1 MNTASNVVS
10 IDFVALVDELGLIK
24 AQAAELKSRED
35 AIKAQLTDAG
45 FSVLEGKFFRA
56 AVSICERQPK
66 TDWEAVAAKLAPSR
80 QLIAA
85 HTYAQDSYVAVRVS
99 ARKS

>member
-1 MNTASNVVS
+1 MNNTNTVVNV
-10 IDFVALVDELGLIK
+10 DFSGLVDELGLIK

-66 TDWEAVAAKLAPSR
+66 TDWEAVAVKLAPSR

-85 HTYAQDSYVAVRVS
+85 HTHAQDSYVAVRVS